1 MHNSFIHEQY
11 VPIPVA
17 ARSRAW
23 VFGRSA
29 AEIVDSNPTGG
40 MDVCCVEKTMRKASQ
55 NKQVELLGET

>member
-1 MHNSFIHEQY
+1 LYFFVRHT
-11 VPIPVA
+11 PIPVA

-29 AEIVDSNPTGG
+29 AEFVGSYPTGV

-55 NKQVELLGET
+55 NKQAEPLGET